1 MRLRVLLSFLLFRL
15 TNRAIVVSFILR
27 LAHSACTAP
36 ATSADLS
43 GSRTGSDASK
53 ETFAE

>member
-1 MRLRVLLSFLLFRL
+1 MRLRVVIL
-15 TNRAIVVSFILR
+15 VVSLNKQSDRSVVYF
-27 LAHSACTAP
+27 AP
-36 ATSADLS
+36 RPFSLYSPGTSADLS